1 MQLTQR
7 VLMLLV
13 MMIANVDAATVS
25 GFIAPVYCNA
35 SAPLNLNGAGGIDIL
50 FVNGI
55 DNTPED
61 AIQTAGSIM
70 TKIIRPIKDQYPQG
84 IRVGNIYNPAG
95 SDSFAASADSLE
107 LRAQANAEA
116 EAQRRTDAQIKQL
129 TDKYPALLST
139 NQKSIFMGIKRA
151 ILQKNIREVNIE
163 WFLQKFR
170 WGGAKQDGSVENA
183 AGDGRKSE
191 FIGPVIMKIV
201 AALEERLLTGRRVVI
216 VAHSQGNHF
225 IEAAYAILQKRMT
238 PEQLAGLQV
247 VGVAVVASTTPHN
260 RWVTI
265 AQDRAVYVAYPALT
279 VGVGSPLGDSNSPK
293 GNFDAVANKNGG
305 WGTSEPSDWNVTTW
319 DTNRHN
325 MINIYLNDQIFRK
338 GDHSMTLLAEVAR
351 LVKDGVDNTI
361 APAQVVTAGSLTA
374 TLTWINQTDLDLHII
389 EVFNDGSSDT
399 HVSYRNKQG
408 RSGKLDRD
416 DTSGPGPEHYYANVN
431 DSSGNLCAALHGKT
445 FRFSVNPYRIL
456 NIEEPTV
463 LNLRIGN
470 TIYSKSLLLTNAD
483 RTIDRLPTKEASFAD
498 VSVAGRAIFDVT
510 FDYANGYRVVDY

>member
-1 MQLTQR
+1 MRLIQR

-35 SAPLNLNGAGGIDIL
+35 SDPLNLNGAGGIDII

-61 AIQTAGSIM
+61 AIQTEGSIM
-70 TKIIRPIKDQYPQG
+70 AKIVRPIK
-84 IRVGNIYNPAG
+84 
-95 SDSFAASADSLE
+95 
-107 LRAQANAEA
+107 
-116 EAQRRTDAQIKQL
+116 
-129 TDKYPALLST
+129 
-139 NQKSIFMGIKRA
+139 
-151 ILQKNIREVNIE
+151 
-163 WFLQKFR
+163 
-170 WGGAKQDGSVENA
+170 
-183 AGDGRKSE
+183 
-191 FIGPVIMKIV
+191 
-201 AALEERLLTGRRVVI
+201 ERLLTGRWVVI

-225 IEAAYAILQKRMT
+225 IEAAYAILQNRMT

-265 AQDRAVYVAYPALT
+265 AQDKAVYFAYTELT
-279 VGVGSPLGDSNSPK
+279 VGSPLGNNNNPK
-293 GNFDAVANKNGG
+293 GNFNAVANKNGE
-305 WGTSEPSDWNVTTW
+305 WGTSEPSDWNLLTW
-319 DTNRHN
+319 DVNGHN
-325 MINIYLNDQIFRK
+325 MVNIYLNDQIFRK
-338 GDHSMTLLAEVAR
+338 SDHAMTLLAEVAR
-351 LVKDGVDNTI
+351 LVKDGVDNTT
-361 APAQVVTAGSLTA
+361 APAQIVTAGSLTA

-399 HVSYRNKQG
+399 HVSYRNQQG

-416 DTSGPGPEHYYANVN
+416 DTSGPGPEYYYANVN

-445 FRFSVNPYRIL
+445 FRFSVNPFKTL
-456 NIEEPTV
+456 NMEEPTV

-483 RTIDRLPTKEASFAD
+483 RTIDRLPTSEASFAD
-498 VSVAGRAIFDVT
+498 ATVAGRAIFDVT